1 MFFDML
7 LLDCQANI
15 GREKNTDTNLF
26 RYLYWLPL
34 RMFYNIKFSLKT
46 NKIKNLKEDYFV
58 MNQETEV
65 IEKQDVVIR
74 FSGDSG
80 DGMQLTG
87 QQFSD
92 TAALFGNDVSTFPDY
107 PAEIRAPQGTVGG
120 VSGFQVHIGE
130 EHITTPG
137 DFADVLV
144 AMNPAA
150 LKANLRW
157 AKKAGTIILD
167 TDAFTDKHLE
177 RAGYTSNPLTDHSL
191 DDYNVIAV
199 NITKLTIEALKETGL
214 DQKSVLRC
222 KNMFALGMTYWMFER
237 SVEHTEAFFD
247 MKFAKK
253 PSIASANKLVLR
265 AGYNYAANVHALA
278 VHFKV
283 APAHIEK
290 GKYRTITGNK
300 ATAWGLLAAAEKA
313 GLPLFCG
320 SYPITPATDILQELA
335 LRRDLGAKTYQAEDE
350 IGGICTAIGASYAGN
365 FAVTTTSGP
374 GLALKSEACGL
385 AVMAELPLVIV
396 DVQRGGPSTGLP
408 TKTEQSDLMQ
418 ALYGRNGESP
428 MPVIAAS
435 TSGNCFD
442 YAFIAGKIALE
453 HMTPVILL
461 TDGFLANGAQPW
473 LIPSMAKLPE
483 IKIRRAKEGDNYQ
496 PYARDPETLART
508 WAVPGTK
515 GLEHRIGGLE
525 KMNITGTISYV
536 PENHQVMTD
545 LRQEKVARIANYI
558 PQQEVFGNPEGG
570 EVLVVGWGGTY
581 GHLFSAVK
589 ELRKEGKDVSL
600 AHFNYINPLPKNTQ
614 EVLAKFKKILVCE
627 LNLGQFAAYLRS
639 KYPEF
644 TYQQYNKVAG
654 LPFTVLEIKEEVN
667 KLMND

>member
-1 MFFDML
+1 M
-7 LLDCQANI
+7 
-15 GREKNTDTNLF
+15 
-26 RYLYWLPL
+26 
-34 RMFYNIKFSLKT
+34 S
-46 NKIKNLKEDYFV
+46 
-58 MNQETEV
+58 QETEV

-92 TAALFGNDVSTFPDY
+92 TAALFGNDVATFPDY

-130 EHITTPG
+130 EHVTTPG
-137 DFADVLV
+137 DYADVLV

-157 AKKAGTIILD
+157 AKKAGTIIVD
-167 TDAFTDKHLE
+167 TDAFTDKNLE
-177 RAGYTSNPLTDHSL
+177 KAGYTSNPLTDHSL
-191 DDYNVIAV
+191 DDYNLIAV
-199 NITKLTIEALKETGL
+199 DVTHLTAEALKETGL
-214 DQKSVLRC
+214 DQKSILRC

-247 MKFAKK
+247 VKFSKK

-278 VHFKV
+278 VHYKV
-283 APAHIEK
+283 APAHIQK

-300 ATAWGLLAAAEKA
+300 ATAWGLLAVAEKA

-320 SYPITPATDILQELA
+320 SYPITPATDILHELA

-350 IGGICTAIGASYAGN
+350 IAGICTAIGASYAGN

-408 TKTEQSDLMQ
+408 TKTEQADLLQ

-428 MPVIAAS
+428 MPVVAAS

-442 YAFIAGKIALE
+442 YAYVAGKIALE
-453 HMTPVILL
+453 HMTPVVLL

-473 LIPSMAKLPE
+473 LIPSMAQLPE
-483 IKIRRAKEGDNYQ
+483 IKIRRAKEGDDYH
-496 PYARDPETLART
+496 PYSRDPETLVRT
-508 WAVPGTK
+508 WAIPGTK

-525 KMNITGTISYV
+525 KMNITGNISYV
-536 PENHQVMTD
+536 PENHQLMTD
-545 LRQEKVARIANYI
+545 LRAEKVARIADSI
-558 PQQEVFGNPEGG
+558 PEQEVFGNPQGG
-570 EVLVVGWGGTY
+570 DVLVVGWGGTY
-581 GHLFSAVK
+581 GHLFSAVN

-600 AHFNYINPLPKNTQ
+600 AHFNYINPLPKNTR
-614 EVLAKFKKILVCE
+614 EIFAKYKRILVCE

-644 TYQQYNKVAG
+644 TYEQYNKVAG
-654 LPFTVLEIKEEVN
+654 LPFTVVELKENIN
-667 KLMND
+667 KLISK

>member
-1 MFFDML
+1 M
-7 LLDCQANI
+7 
-15 GREKNTDTNLF
+15 
-26 RYLYWLPL
+26 
-34 RMFYNIKFSLKT
+34 S
-46 NKIKNLKEDYFV
+46 
-58 MNQETEV
+58 QETEV

-130 EHITTPG
+130 EHVTTPG
-137 DFADVLV
+137 DYADVLV

-157 AKKAGTIILD
+157 AKKAGTIIVD

-177 RAGYTSNPLTDHSL
+177 KAGYTVNPLTDHSL
-191 DDYNVIAV
+191 DDYNVVALD
-199 NITKLTIEALKETGL
+199 ITKLTLEALRETGL
-214 DQKSVLRC
+214 DQKSMLRC

-237 SVEHTEAFFD
+237 SVEHSEAFLD

-253 PSIASANKLVLR
+253 PAIAAANKLVLR

-283 APAHIEK
+283 APAAIEK

-320 SYPITPATDILQELA
+320 SYPITPATDILHELA

-374 GLALKSEACGL
+374 GLALKTEACGL

-408 TKTEQSDLMQ
+408 TKTEQADLMQ

-442 YAFIAGKIALE
+442 YAFMAGKIALE

-483 IKIRRAKEGDNYQ
+483 IKLRIAQEGDDYH

-508 WAVPGTK
+508 WALPGTK

-525 KMNITGTISYV
+525 KMNITGNISYV

-545 LRQEKVARIANYI
+545 LRAAKVDRIANAI
-558 PQQEVFGNPEGG
+558 PLQEVYGNSEGG

-581 GHLFSAVK
+581 GHLYSAVK

-600 AHFNYINPLPKNTQ
+600 THFNYINPLPRNTK
-614 EVLAKFKKILVCE
+614 EIFARYKKIIVCE

-639 KYPEF
+639 KCPGFEF
-644 TYQQYNKVAG
+644 LQCNKVAG
-654 LPFTVLEIKEEVN
+654 LPFTVAEVKEKVGQLFN
-667 KLMND
+667 

>member
-1 MFFDML
+1 
-7 LLDCQANI
+7 
-15 GREKNTDTNLF
+15 
-26 RYLYWLPL
+26 
-34 RMFYNIKFSLKT
+34 MFYNIKFSLKT

>member
-1 MFFDML
+1 
-7 LLDCQANI
+7 
-15 GREKNTDTNLF
+15 
-26 RYLYWLPL
+26 
-34 RMFYNIKFSLKT
+34 
-46 NKIKNLKEDYFV
+46 

-92 TAALFGNDVSTFPDY
+92 TAALFGNDVPTFPDY

-157 AKKAGTIILD
+157 AKKAGTIIVD

-191 DDYNVIAV
+191 NDYNVIAV

-253 PSIASANKLVLR
+253 PNIASANKLVLR

-558 PQQEVFGNPEGG
+558 PQQEVYGSQEGG
-570 EVLVVGWGGTY
+570 EILVVGWGGTY

-600 AHFNYINPLPKNTQ
+600 AHFNYINPLPKNTRD
-614 EVLAKFKKILVCE
+614 VFAKFRKILVCE
-627 LNLGQFAAYLRS
+627 LNLGQFASYLRS

-654 LPFTVLEIKEEVN
+654 LPFTMLEIKEEVN
-667 KLMND
+667 KLINDK